1 MSGSDAQSQRCNAP
15 FVEQRP
21 RRAAIIL
28 NPRSGNGRGEKQWR
42 AIESRVAAQLPE
54 YEVLRT
60 RGPGDAIELTRQALR
75 SGFDRIVSAGGDGTH
90 FEVINGFFDGEQQI
104 RADASFAIL
113 PVGTA
118 SDLRKTYALPKLDDA
133 IARVGTSCVLPI
145 DIGRLHSRDDRGQPL
160 LFHFNTSVHMG
171 MGSLVN
177 EHVNGRSKALGP
189 LLTFALGVITA
200 RLAYKAIDMQVD
212 VDGEIFSGRFLE
224 VVAAKGFHDG
234 GGMHVA
240 PHGTLDSGLLEVYI
254 VDNLGTVSSLAASL
268 RLYSGTHGEH
278 PAVTYRRAKR
288 VTISAAS
295 RIAASPDGELAG
307 ILPATIEVLPRA
319 VRVVTGPNPRVEKTN

>member
-1 MSGSDAQSQRCNAP
+1 MSGSDAHHQSCNAP

-21 RRAAIIL
+21 LRAAIIL
-28 NPRSGNGRGEKQWR
+28 NPHSGNGRAEKQWR

-75 SGFDRIVSAGGDGTH
+75 SGFDRIISAGGDGTH
-90 FEVINGFFDGEQQI
+90 FEVINGFFDGEALI

-133 IARVGTSCVLPI
+133 IARVGTACVLPI
-145 DIGRLHSRDDRGQPL
+145 DIGRLRSRDELGNER
-160 LFHFNTSVHMG
+160 LFHFNSTVHMG

-177 EHVNGRSKALGP
+177 EHVNRRSKALGP

-200 RLAYKAIDMQVD
+200 RLAYKPIEMKVD
-212 VDGEIFSGRFLE
+212 ADGQQFTGRFLE

-234 GGMHVA
+234 GGMHPA
-240 PHGTLDSGLLEVYI
+240 PHGTLDSGLLEVYL
-254 VDNLGTVSSLAASL
+254 VDNLGTLSSLVASL
-268 RLYSGTHGEH
+268 RLYNGTHGEH
-278 PAVTYRRAKR
+278 PAVHYLRAKR

-307 ILPATIEVLPRA
+307 ILPATIEVVPRA
-319 VRVVTGPNPRVEKTN
+319 VRVVTGPNPRVSKTN

>member
-1 MSGSDAQSQRCNAP
+1 
-15 FVEQRP
+15 VEQKP
-21 RRAAIIL
+21 LRAAIVL

-90 FEVINGFFDGEQQI
+90 FEVINGFFDGEASI
-104 RADASFAIL
+104 RPDASFAIL

-118 SDLRKTYALPKLDDA
+118 SDLRKTYALPTLDDA
-133 IARVGTSCVLPI
+133 IARVGTACVLPI
-145 DIGRLHSRDDRGQPL
+145 DVGRLRSTGENGNKL
-160 LFHFNTSVHMG
+160 LYHFNSTVHIG

-177 EHVNGRSKALGP
+177 EHVNRRSKALGP
-189 LLTFALGVITA
+189 LLTFALGVVTA
-200 RLAYKAIDMQVD
+200 RLAYKPIEMMIEA
-212 VDGEIFSGRFLE
+212 DGQQFTGRFLE

-234 GGMHVA
+234 GGMHPA
-240 PHGTLDSGLLEVYI
+240 PHGTLDSGLLEVYL
-254 VDNLGTVSSLAASL
+254 VDNLGTLSSLVASL
-268 RLYSGTHGEH
+268 RLYNGTHGEH
-278 PAVTYRRAKR
+278 PAVTYLRAKR
-288 VTISAAS
+288 VIISATQ

-307 ILPATIEVLPRA
+307 ILPATIEVVPRA
-319 VRVVTGPNPRVEKTN
+319 VRVVTGPNPRVEQTR